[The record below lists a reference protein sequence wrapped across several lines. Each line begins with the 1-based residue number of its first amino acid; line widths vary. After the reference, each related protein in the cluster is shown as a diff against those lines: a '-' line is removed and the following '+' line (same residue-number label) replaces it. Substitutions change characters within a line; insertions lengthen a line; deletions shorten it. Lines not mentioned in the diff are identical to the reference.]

1 MKGDIRVGQG
11 IDFHPFAEGRK
22 LILGG
27 VEIPH
32 ARGLQGHSD
41 ADALS
46 HAIVDALL
54 GALSLG
60 DIGQHFP
67 DTDPKWKGKSSLY
80 FVEQAAKDVADR
92 GWKIVNIDSTVVT
105 EEPTLKPFMEP
116 MRAKLAMT
124 LKIDADQVSIK
135 ATRPEKLG
143 ALGRKE
149 GLVALATTL
158 LIR

>member
-1 MKGDIRVGQG
+1 MKGEFRIGQG

-22 LILGG
+22 LFLGG
-27 VEIPH
+27 IEIPG

-80 FVEQAAKDVADR
+80 FVEHAAKLIRDR
-92 GWKIVNIDSTVVT
+92 GWKIANIDSTVVT
-105 EEPTLKPFMEP
+105 EEPMLKPHIEP
-116 MRAKLAMT
+116 MRKKLAES
-124 LKIDADQVSIK
+124 LGLEVDQVSIK

-149 GLVALATTL
+149 GLVALASTL
-158 LIR
+158 LVR

>member
-1 MKGDIRVGQG
+1 VTDVRIGQG

-22 LILGG
+22 LFLGG
-27 VEIPH
+27 VEIPN

-46 HAIVDALL
+46 HAVVDALL

-67 DTDPKWKGKSSLY
+67 DTDPRWKGQASLY
-80 FVEQAAKDVADR
+80 FVEHTAKLIGVH
-92 GWKIVNIDSTVVT
+92 GWKIANIDSTVVT
-105 EEPTLKPFMEP
+105 EEPMLQPHIET
-116 MRAKLAMT
+116 MRGKLAAA
-124 LKIDADQVSIK
+124 LKIEKDRVSVK
-135 ATRPEKLG
+135 ATRPEKMG

-149 GLVALATTL
+149 GLVALATAL
-158 LIR
+158 LHR